1 MLPDEMVALHCQ
13 SAESDGA
20 GLDSKGSELQEL
32 LKIDGEIGVC
42 HGCGTRS
49 RHLAQNRVVGLQG
62 GGGGVVVVV
71 MRNGTDREGN
81 NWSDEHRGG
90 DDYWMLL

>member
-20 GLDSKGSELQEL
+20 GLDPKGSELQEL

-42 HGCGTRS
+42 HGCGMRS
-49 RHLAQNRVVGLQG
+49 RHLANETQNRVVGL
-62 GGGGVVVVV
+62 
-71 MRNGTDREGN
+71 
-81 NWSDEHRGG
+81 
-90 DDYWMLL
+90 

>member
-13 SAESDGA
+13 STESDGA
-20 GLDSKGSELQEL
+20 GLDPKGSELQEL

-42 HGCGTRS
+42 HDCGMRS
-49 RHLAQNRVVGLQG
+49 RHLTNGAQIVVWDCEGAVE
-62 GGGGVVVVV
+62 VVEVV
-71 MRNGTDREGN
+71 RNGTDRGGN

-90 DDYWMLL
+90 DEYRML